1 MSTKNINPEIND
13 IMNDEEKQYKS
24 GGKQTRILVV
34 DDHPLVH
41 EELVQLLSGEPILEV
56 CGATQNADQA
66 LEIIERQPI
75 DLVIVNVSMNNTAA
89 LQLAEKIRL
98 WHPKLAVLTFSIP
111 ARDELLYVK
120 TVLQSGIRGYV
131 VNSKTTEEIITAI
144 RDVQSLLKSAI
155 FGFTIYVKAE
165 RSVIDDFRGS

>member
-1 MSTKNINPEIND
+1 MGMKNINSESGD
-13 IMNDEEKQYKS
+13 IMNNEEEKQYKS

-41 EELVQLLSGEPILEV
+41 EELLHLLNREPVLKV

-66 LEIIERQPI
+66 LEIIEKQQI

-98 WHPKLAVLTFSIP
+98 WRPKLAVLTFSIP
-111 ARDELLYVK
+111 VRDELLYVK

-131 VNSKTTEEIITAI
+131 VNSKTTEEVITAI
-144 RDVQSLLKSAI
+144 RAVESLVRSGI
-155 FGFTIYVKAE
+155 FGFTICVRAE
-165 RSVIDDFRGS
+165 GS

>member
-1 MSTKNINPEIND
+1 MGTKNIGPEIGD
-13 IMNDEEKQYKS
+13 IMNDREEQYKPA
-24 GGKQTRILVV
+24 GKQTRILVV

-41 EELVQLLSGEPILEV
+41 EELVQLLNGEPVLEV

-66 LEIIERQPI
+66 LEIIEEQPI

-98 WHPKLAVLTFSIP
+98 WRPKLAVLTFSIP

-120 TVLQSGIRGYV
+120 AILQSGIRGYV
-131 VNSKTTEEIITAI
+131 VNSKTTEKIITAI
-144 RDVQSLLKSAI
+144 RDVESLVRSGI
-155 FGFTIYVKAE
+155 FGFTICVRTE
-165 RSVIDDFRGS
+165 GN